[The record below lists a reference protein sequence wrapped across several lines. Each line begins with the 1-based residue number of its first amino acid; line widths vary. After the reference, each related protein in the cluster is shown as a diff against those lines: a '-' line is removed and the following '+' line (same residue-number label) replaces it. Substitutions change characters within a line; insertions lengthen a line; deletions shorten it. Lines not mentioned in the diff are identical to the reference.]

1 MEIQGTMKSSKWV
14 ALCLVSLLALA
25 GCGGTEE
32 TGAPAKAERRFLS
45 VGTAPPG
52 GAFFPVG
59 GAIAEVLN
67 AHGDG
72 WQVTAEATKGSQE
85 NIRRLAKGELDL
97 ALANSAIT
105 YFAAR
110 GESGWDRVYPMRTVM
125 TLAPNVA
132 LFVTPENSGI
142 RTLAE
147 VKGERVVVGPAGAGF
162 EFFVGPLL
170 EAHGVTYDDFTPL
183 NNTQTGAVDMLGDG
197 SAAAAFLGGAVPTA
211 SITQASTSQ
220 DIFFIPFDTQAME
233 QLTATFM
240 FFNDATIP
248 AGTYRGQDEDFHG
261 LDVGSM
267 HLITSA
273 DADEQLIYEV
283 TRMIYENREEVTAK
297 HAAGKAINPAN
308 VVRDTGTEFHPGAIR
323 YFKEIGIWP
332 EPEGS

>member
-1 MEIQGTMKSSKWV
+1 MNSSKWI
-14 ALCLVSLLALA
+14 ALCLASFLALA
-25 GCGGTEE
+25 GCGGGGETGEE
-32 TGAPAKAERRFLS
+32 TKPERRFLS

-59 GAIAEVLN
+59 GAIAEVLS
-67 AHGDG
+67 AHGEG

-110 GESGWDRVYPMRTVM
+110 GESGWDRPYPMRTVM

-132 LFVTPENSGI
+132 LFVTPAGSGI
-142 RTLAE
+142 RTPSDI
-147 VKGERVVVGPAGAGF
+147 KGKRVVVGPAGAGF
-162 EFFVGPLL
+162 EFFIGPLL

-211 SITQASTSQ
+211 SITQASTSR
-220 DIFFIPFDTQAME
+220 DIFFVPFDAQAMA
-233 QLTATFM
+233 QLTAKFTF
-240 FFNDATIP
+240 FDDATIP

-273 DADEQLIYEV
+273 DVDEELIYAV
-283 TRMIYENREEVTAK
+283 TKTIYENREEVTAK

-308 VVRDTGTEFHPGAIR
+308 VVRDTGTQFHPGAIR